1 MPADNPIVSALTSPR
16 EHARGGELSAI
27 RRFAG
32 WALVAGLSLASA
44 TAIVALLAG
53 SYGDV
58 ELRVTLSSI
67 GFAFTSSTG
76 AAGAAARV
84 RVSRRLRALGAATLA
99 ASVAAFVLLLVGL
112 WTNIDDWGSEG
123 IWQAFGTC
131 AVLALAGA
139 HTCLVLGARRAAD
152 SRAVQALVSASVA
165 LGAVD
170 SLAVVLA
177 INGIADEVDVGWASL
192 LGVGL
197 VLLVLT
203 TALPPILR
211 PLQRVSAARPRHDA
225 LGSMATEVLAIADRI
240 DALNG
245 DPGVRAPEISRE
257 LERLRSVARALE
269 D

>member
-1 MPADNPIVSALTSPR
+1 MSALTSTR
-16 EHARGGELSAI
+16 EPASGSELSAI

-53 SYGDV
+53 SFGDV

-84 RVSRRLRALGAATLA
+84 RVSRRLRLLGAGTLA
-99 ASVAAFVLLLVGL
+99 ASVAAFALLLVGL
-112 WTNIDDWGSEG
+112 WTNIDDWGSEE

-131 AVLALAGA
+131 AVLALAGS
-139 HTCLVLGARRAAD
+139 HTCLVLGARRVAD
-152 SRAVQALVSASVA
+152 KRAVRTLVSSSVG
-165 LGAVD
+165 LGALD
-170 SLAVVLA
+170 SFGIILA
-177 INGIADEVDVGWASL
+177 INGVAEEIDFGWASL

-203 TALPPILR
+203 TALPPVLR
-211 PLQRVSAARPRHDA
+211 PLQRGSAPAPARRAA
-225 LGSMATEVLAIADRI
+225 LEQMAGEVLAIADRI
-240 DALNG
+240 DELNG
-245 DPGVRAPEISRE
+245 DPGSRAPEIRRE
-257 LERLRSVARALE
+257 LERLRSVARAFE
-269 D
+269 S